1 MTIQETKEK
10 LLNAV
15 SEIDVSKITLNE
27 LNVLANILKTISE
40 TQNEP
45 DYLNKV
51 IETMNS
57 YNIAKISDLKE

>member
-27 LNVLANILKTISE
+27 LNVLANVLKTISE

-51 IETMNS
+51 IEKMNS

>member
-27 LNVLANILKTISE
+27 LNVLANVLKTISE

>member
-27 LNVLANILKTISE
+27 LNVLANVLKTISE

-51 IETMNS
+51 IATMNS

>member
-27 LNVLANILKTISE
+27 LNVLANVLKTISE
-40 TQNEP
+40 THNEP

>member
-10 LLNAV
+10 LLNEV

-27 LNVLANILKTISE
+27 LNVLANVLKTISE

>member
-1 MTIQETKEK
+1 MTIQATKEK

-27 LNVLANILKTISE
+27 LNVLANVLKTISE